1 MRAGLEKTPGFPTA
15 SPAII
20 RSACGRWEQLDGY
33 QTDQTGKSVTKTC
46 KTVLTIFQFATLTP
60 VEPRLIKKLL
70 PPLTKIIRETGA
82 MSLLYECINGI
93 IQGGILEAVEGTTE
107 GEEVARLCVGKL
119 RGMMVIEGD
128 ANCKL
133 SSAIISTYPSHSHLQ

>member
-1 MRAGLEKTPGFPTA
+1 
-15 SPAII
+15 
-20 RSACGRWEQLDGY
+20 
-33 QTDQTGKSVTKTC
+33 
-46 KTVLTIFQFATLTP
+46 
-60 VEPRLIKKLL
+60 
-70 PPLTKIIRETGA
+70 
-82 MSLLYECINGI
+82 MSLLYECISGI

-133 SSAIISTYPSHSHLQ
+133 YSESSTLPRLIFLQ

>member
-1 MRAGLEKTPGFPTA
+1 
-15 SPAII
+15 
-20 RSACGRWEQLDGY
+20 
-33 QTDQTGKSVTKTC
+33 
-46 KTVLTIFQFATLTP
+46 
-60 VEPRLIKKLL
+60 
-70 PPLTKIIRETGA
+70 
-82 MSLLYECINGI
+82 MSLLYECISGI

-133 SSAIISTYPSHSHLQ
+133 YFESILVLPLILLQ